1 MQEHNQELMTKAHLL
16 DMEEKHQ
23 QAEAK
28 DAMTASVALA
38 GNYAQENYKEAV
50 DAWHKSGYFAKD
62 FGLVMDRG
70 QRGTLPKAAHL
81 AA

>member
-1 MQEHNQELMTKAHLL
+1 MKTQPRVDDAIHIWK
-16 DMEEKHQ
+16 KHQ

-50 DAWHKSGYFAKD
+50 DAWHKSGNFAKD
-62 FGLVMDRG
+62 SGLVTEIVDKKHP
-70 QRGTLPKAAHL
+70 PKVAHL